1 MVFILAS
8 TSPRRK
14 MLLEREGLDF
24 RVETSQ
30 AEELHSDSIGLVE
43 LCELNARLKGGE
55 VAARFP
61 DHVIVASDTMVGI
74 DDRRLGKPV
83 DLDDAKATLQMLS
96 GRINTVCSSVYLSWP
111 GGEECFSSEA
121 KVIFRELSE
130 EIIDEYVSKVD
141 VLDKA
146 GSYAVQECGELII
159 ESVDGDM
166 DTVIGL
172 PVQLLLERMRGNGL
186 L

>member
-1 MVFILAS
+1 
-8 TSPRRK
+8 
-14 MLLEREGLDF
+14 
-24 RVETSQ
+24 
-30 AEELHSDSIGLVE
+30 
-43 LCELNARLKGGE
+43 
-55 VAARFP
+55 
-61 DHVIVASDTMVGI
+61 
-74 DDRRLGKPV
+74 LGKPV

-111 GGEECFSSEA
+111 GGEECFSSET